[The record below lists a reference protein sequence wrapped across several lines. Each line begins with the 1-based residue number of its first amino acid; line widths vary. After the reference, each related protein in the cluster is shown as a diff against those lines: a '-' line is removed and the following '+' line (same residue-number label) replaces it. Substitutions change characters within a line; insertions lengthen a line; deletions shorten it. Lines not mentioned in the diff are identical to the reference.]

1 MDRLSMVYRIYYIHT
16 EIQFLFNDNL
26 LFGRFKVKS
35 HKLKDVNHK
44 NCLFIRNNATLLT
57 ASEK

>member
-1 MDRLSMVYRIYYIHT
+1 MVYRIYYIHT

-26 LFGRFKVKS
+26 LFGRFKAKS